1 MTKET
6 PDKTHVHALLK
17 SYAMSNG
24 YLDNCD
30 SISRAMNMAREHIL
44 SQHNHNISQ
53 RKGDMR
59 WQTKIGSHKPYK
71 KLVRVNKEDLIN
83 DLLLYYLDTTPT
95 LTFEE
100 CFEAYLDSV
109 ENSENPP
116 IKPKTVNTYRGE
128 YNRFLAGKPVCNQKI
143 ALITAND
150 IRKTL
155 DAVINT
161 KDKITN
167 RRLYAVKTII
177 GHAFKY
183 ARFEE
188 QIDVIPIMEIMREIR
203 YNDNQLVSSA
213 DISPKKKYSLND
225 IGILQEH
232 LEDKG
237 DLISLGI
244 LLTLC
249 TGLRISEIAA
259 LKWEDINPEYLHI
272 CNAEHSWTDKNRVRQ
287 VKICLPKKGK
297 IRDVSLST
305 EANEII
311 KKLKS
316 SVPFHSDDD
325 FVIKKDDQRVTTRMF
340 DYYLRKNCEECGITI
355 LSMHKLRM
363 FYSTIL
369 HMQGVPTV
377 QIQHQLGHSDI
388 ATTEK
393 YYIKDILSENERN
406 ILIKKTSIFSFC
418 NVA

>member
-1 MTKET
+1 
-6 PDKTHVHALLK
+6 
-17 SYAMSNG
+17 
-24 YLDNCD
+24 
-30 SISRAMNMAREHIL
+30 
-44 SQHNHNISQ
+44 
-53 RKGDMR
+53 
-59 WQTKIGSHKPYK
+59 
-71 KLVRVNKEDLIN
+71 
-83 DLLLYYLDTTPT
+83 
-95 LTFEE
+95 
-100 CFEAYLDSV
+100 
-109 ENSENPP
+109 
-116 IKPKTVNTYRGE
+116 
-128 YNRFLAGKPVCNQKI
+128 
-143 ALITAND
+143 
-150 IRKTL
+150 
-155 DAVINT
+155 
-161 KDKITN
+161 
-167 RRLYAVKTII
+167 
-177 GHAFKY
+177 
-183 ARFEE
+183 
-188 QIDVIPIMEIMREIR
+188 MEIMREIR

-225 IGILQEH
+225 IGILQQH

-363 FYSTIL
+363 FYATIL